1 MRRMIP
7 ARLRASAAI
16 TGLKASIVAVAAVV
30 LLVPSIASAQQ
41 TLNFSVGGFVPKGDD
56 GRDVDDVLVNN
67 QDFLAFD
74 IDDFHGATFGA
85 EWLAN
90 LGDKFEAG
98 LGTGYYSSS
107 APAVYY
113 DFVNANG
120 SEIEQDLKLRVV
132 PFTATVRF
140 LPMGHGHGIEP
151 YIGGGVGVLSW
162 KYKEAGQFLAT
173 DGSIFRDEFE
183 TDGTASG
190 PLFLGGV
197 RFPVGPWGLGFEL
210 RHQSGE
216 GKIPAEDDFAGTS
229 IDLGGFTYNFTVHV
243 RF

>member
-7 ARLRASAAI
+7 ACLKASAAI
-16 TGLKASIVAVAAVV
+16 TGLKASIVAAAAVV

-41 TLNFSVGGFVPKGDD
+41 TLNFSVGGFVPKGFSD
-56 GRDVDDVLVNN
+56 RDIDDVLVNN

-98 LGTGYYSSS
+98 LGTGYYSGS

-120 SEIEQDLKLRVV
+120 SEIEQDLKLRVI

-140 LPMGHGHGIEP
+140 LPMGHGKGIEP

-162 KYKEAGQFLAT
+162 KYKEVGQFLAT

-183 TDGTASG
+183 ADGTSSG

-197 RFPVGPWGLGFEL
+197 RVPVGQWGFGFEL

-216 GKIPAEDDFAGTS
+216 GKIPVEDDFAGTS
-229 IDLGGFTYNFTVHV
+229 IDLSGFSYNFTMHV

>member
-7 ARLRASAAI
+7 ACLKASAAI

-41 TLNFSVGGFVPKGDD
+41 TLNFSVGGFVPKGAD

-74 IDDFHGATFGA
+74 IKDFHGATFGA

-98 LGTGYYSSS
+98 LGAGYYSHTV
-107 APAVYY
+107 PAVYW

-120 SEIEQDLKLRVV
+120 REIEQNLNLRVI

-140 LPMGHGHGIEP
+140 LPMGHGNGIEP

-162 KYKEAGQFLAT
+162 RYSESGQFLAT

-197 RFPVGPWGLGFEL
+197 RIPVGSWGLGFEL

-216 GKIPAEDDFAGTS
+216 GKIPAAEDFAGTS

>member
-7 ARLRASAAI
+7 ACRKAAAAI
-16 TGLKASIVAVAAVV
+16 TGLKASVVAAAAVV

-41 TLNFSVGGFVPKGDD
+41 TLNFSVGGFVPKGFSD
-56 GRDVDDVLVNN
+56 RDVDDVLVNN

-98 LGTGYYSSS
+98 LGTGYYSGS

-140 LPMGHGHGIEP
+140 LPMGHGKGIEP

-162 KYKEAGQFLAT
+162 KYKEVGQFLAT

-183 TDGTASG
+183 ADGTSSG

-197 RFPVGPWGLGFEL
+197 RVPVGQWGFGFEL

-216 GKIPAEDDFAGTS
+216 GKIPVEDDFAGTS
-229 IDLGGFTYNFTVHV
+229 IDLSGFSYNFTVHV

>member
-7 ARLRASAAI
+7 ACLKASAAI
-16 TGLKASIVAVAAVV
+16 TGLKASIVAAAAVV

-41 TLNFSVGGFVPKGDD
+41 TLNFSVGGFVPKGFSD
-56 GRDVDDVLVNN
+56 RDIDDVLVNN

-98 LGTGYYSSS
+98 LGTGYYSGS

-120 SEIEQDLKLRVV
+120 SEIEQDLKLRVI

-140 LPMGHGHGIEP
+140 LPMGHGKGIEP

-183 TDGTASG
+183 ADGTSSG

-197 RFPVGPWGLGFEL
+197 RVPVGQWGFGFEL

-216 GKIPAEDDFAGTS
+216 GKIPVEDDFAGTS
-229 IDLGGFTYNFTVHV
+229 IDLSGFSYNFTMHV

>member
-7 ARLRASAAI
+7 ARPGAAAAI

-41 TLNFSVGGFVPKGDD
+41 TLNFSVGGFVPKDAS

-98 LGTGYYSSS
+98 LGIGYYSDSV
-107 APAVYY
+107 PAVYW

-120 SEIEQDLKLRVV
+120 SEIEQDLNLRVV

-140 LPMGHGHGIEP
+140 LPMGHGKRLEP

-162 KYKEAGQFLAT
+162 QYSESGQFLAT

-190 PLFLGGV
+190 PLFLGGIRV
-197 RFPVGPWGLGFEL
+197 PVGSWGLGFEL

>member
-7 ARLRASAAI
+7 ACRKAAAAI
-16 TGLKASIVAVAAVV
+16 TGLKASVVAAAAVV

-41 TLNFSVGGFVPKGDD
+41 TLNFSVGGFVPKDAS
-56 GRDVDDVLVNN
+56 GRDVDNVLVNN

-98 LGTGYYSSS
+98 LGIGYYSDSV
-107 APAVYY
+107 PAVYW

-120 SEIEQDLKLRVV
+120 SEIEQDLNLRVV

-140 LPMGHGHGIEP
+140 LPMGHGKGLEP

-162 KYKEAGQFLAT
+162 RYREKGEFLAT

-197 RFPVGPWGLGFEL
+197 RVPVGSWGLGFEL

-216 GKIPAEDDFAGTS
+216 GKIPAADDFAGTS